1 MARKTAS
8 RLELRKQAE
17 AAEKRGAPDEK
28 ETKKKTPRK
37 KSTTPRAK
45 RTVTPTRKRVVWAIF
60 SGSMKEE
67 ARFPYSERAQ
77 AEEKLEQLRA
87 KGKKMYFI
95 QPVKEDMSDGAS
107 TPAKAKA
114 KAAVPAKKVKKV
126 EEEE

>member
-8 RLELRKQAE
+8 RLELRRQTE
-17 AAEKRGAPDEK
+17 AAEKRDGAGEK
-28 ETKKKTPRK
+28 ETKKKSTRK
-37 KSTTPRAK
+37 KAAAPRAK
-45 RTVTPTRKRVVWAIF
+45 RKAAAPTRKRVVWAIF

-67 ARFPYSERAQ
+67 ARFPYADRAL

-107 TPAKAKA
+107 APAKV
-114 KAAVPAKKVKKV
+114 KAAKVAKPVKVV